1 MINRHTTRL
10 SIVAALTFATT
21 VGLCGCASNGPN
33 LDLLGRPAAAPN
45 NNLIT
50 EAEIDGARG
59 TTAYEVIQQTR
70 PIFLVS
76 QIDLAPLTERQVYLN
91 GVRLGGVDE
100 LRLIPAS
107 SISEIRFVRSVEGG
121 GTGSGRAG
129 GAILVVSKVSG
140 R

>member
-1 MINRHTTRL
+1 MLNHHATRL
-10 SIVAALTFATT
+10 SIVAALIFATALG
-21 VGLCGCASNGPN
+21 VAGCAGNGPH

-70 PIFLVS
+70 PIFLAS

-91 GVRLGGVDE
+91 GVRLGGLDE
-100 LRLIPAS
+100 LHWIPAS
-107 SISEIRFVRSVEGG
+107 SISEIRFVRSVDGG
-121 GTGSGRAG
+121 GTGSGREG
-129 GAILVVSKVSG
+129 GVILVVSKVG
-140 R
+140 K